1 MNCFCALARSP
12 FLISSFFLCTK
23 KDTFKDFNRFVL
35 SLNESPFI
43 ALTWWHWKNS
53 REKPMGWTSW
63 FLLYWQDE
71 HQQEGE
77 CWTEGLWKTEL
88 GSLGDSADGW
98 RLLLWFWFFIFPT
111 AGAQMLKCPDSFLF
125 YLMLWH
131 VPAKSLLPR
140 ETLGHFCPD
149 RLSSVS
155 LHYSSTPSS
164 ITIIFH
170 LLSQW
175 IKQFFVQCPK

>member
-88 GSLGDSADGW
+88 GSLGGFCGWMETSALILVFYLSHCWGPNVEMP
-98 RLLLWFWFFIFPT
+98 WFLP
-111 AGAQMLKCPDSFLF
+111 FLF
-125 YLMLWH
+125 DALACSCQKS
-131 VPAKSLLPR
+131 PAQRDSGSLLSR
-140 ETLGHFCPD
+140 
-149 RLSSVS
+149 
-155 LHYSSTPSS
+155 
-164 ITIIFH
+164 
-170 LLSQW
+170 
-175 IKQFFVQCPK
+175 